1 MKFFKDNSY
10 DIVKLFVNQIG
21 IAIFSMAL
29 FTASAIAIPQTSEWS
44 SRVDII
50 LSIASTAFY
59 LVLIYMAMW
68 EIGAKDAISIEY
80 GKMKKMSYKG
90 TVMGILANLPNF
102 LITGLSII
110 FMSITVFGGPEWGK
124 NVFAVFTLFFTFLES
139 MYMGVITNIFP
150 IAETSPDAVINLA
163 YLCRAILYFVA
174 PIVSIATTTFGY
186 LMGVNNKRIFPKAQ
200 TKKPE

>member
-1 MKFFKDNSY
+1 MKFFKDHSY

-21 IAIFSMAL
+21 IAIFSMAI
-29 FTASAIAIPQTSEWS
+29 FTAASIAIPQTSVWA
-44 SRVDII
+44 SRVDVA

-59 LVLIYMAMW
+59 LVLIYMATW

-80 GKMKKMSYKG
+80 GKMEKMPLKG
-90 TVMGILANLPNF
+90 TLMGLFANVPNF
-102 LITGLSII
+102 LITGLAIV

-139 MYMGVITNIFP
+139 MFMGVVTNIFP
-150 IAETSPDAVINLA
+150 ITEGAPDAAVNAA

-174 PIVSIATTTFGY
+174 PLISITTTTFGY
-186 LMGVNNKRIFPKAQ
+186 LMGSNNKRIFPKAQ
-200 TKKPE
+200 TKKHE